1 MSLVNASDTNPY
13 SVTTSE
19 ITLAA
24 KPEPDGGEPL
34 LAMNDRTNVGGRLWS
49 PCTQTVYSEP
59 YPYGRV
65 LMTPSCGL
73 LAVP

>member
-1 MSLVNASDTNPY
+1 MNASDTSPY
-13 SVTTSE
+13 AVTTSE

-24 KPEPDGGEPL
+24 KPEPDRGEPL
-34 LAMNDRTNVGGRLWS
+34 LAMNDRTNVAGQLWS
-49 PCTQTVYSEP
+49 PCTQTIYSAP